1 MLDALLNF
9 SLRYLPVRSG
19 GKMDAPLVATL
30 VINPTEIDDE
40 AHEMEIGYD
49 YPLELYLAGEQIADA
64 NLKEIPTIKSVL
76 NTDKQFTSLG
86 FNLDTTTFD
95 DGPKQ
100 SMYTQLTDMAEKII
114 LQSSLQDKIDAVDK
128 KGALEVVV
136 GTHLYPDLIGN
147 TRAYTRQQFRCTKC
161 NEKFRRLPLY
171 SNMHC
176 PNCKQGNIILTISE
190 GSVRKYLDI
199 AKHLVYGRELSNYT
213 QQRMQILENEIN
225 SVFAK
230 EKSKQKSIG
239 DFF

>member
-1 MLDALLNF
+1 
-9 SLRYLPVRSG
+9 
-19 GKMDAPLVATL
+19 
-30 VINPTEIDDE
+30 
-40 AHEMEIGYD
+40 
-49 YPLELYLAGEQIADA
+49 
-64 NLKEIPTIKSVL
+64 
-76 NTDKQFTSLG
+76 
-86 FNLDTTTFD
+86 
-95 DGPKQ
+95 
-100 SMYTQLTDMAEKII
+100 MAEKII
-114 LQSSLQDKIDAVDK
+114 LQSALQDKIDAVDK

-171 SNMHC
+171 SNLRC